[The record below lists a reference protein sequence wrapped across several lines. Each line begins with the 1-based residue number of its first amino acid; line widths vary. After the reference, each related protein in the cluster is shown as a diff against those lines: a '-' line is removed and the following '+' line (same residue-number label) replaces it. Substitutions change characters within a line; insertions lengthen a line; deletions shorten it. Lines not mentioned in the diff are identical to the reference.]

1 MQISKLGGVKT
12 NFIQPK
18 QVQDKKTNNQ
28 NQGVQQFSSDCSKAF
43 LSYGLAKVNF
53 GNVQK
58 TQAVQ
63 NEVKPSES
71 KANTINIFYFSD
83 THGELA
89 GLSKLASA
97 KDACMEY
104 CGGKD
109 NLTVLGAGDL
119 ISGKQQ
125 KVISATVDIVN
136 QMGMQATALGYHER
150 SRSDE
155 NLKQLADDLKPELL
169 AINATADEKA
179 NCSVMPSMICK
190 QGNQEFI
197 TVGAQPLSPIDD
209 PVEIAKAID
218 TEVSRIKEERKSQ
231 GLNDNLP
238 VVFLSHMG
246 SDADKVVAENSDTV
260 NLILGGHTHKIED
273 NSYTSKNGRNVEV
286 LQCGANNALAAI
298 VKMDIAEDG
307 SVKTT
312 SKMLDLNNG
321 MDGICSDLENLYQ
334 TDVRSQALSAAK
346 SAESVAE
353 QAVEKNVGKR
363 VDIAPVPEGYGYNT
377 DSTERN
383 YCNPVLNYMADAMLE
398 ATRDKGAQVAFC
410 HAPTVKDTAVYDNRM
425 LTNYDIIGRMVP
437 FGGDVHMA
445 DLSIDKFYEIFEE
458 KAQCIYLD
466 ESQLVQC
473 SGMTYSVDADKAKAR
488 HEAKLDVMRAEKAVK
503 EATQAGNETA
513 LKTANSDL
521 KAAKEAYDALPGCVE
536 KMLILNDDGSE
547 LKINPKA
554 IARGD
559 YNGQSI
565 KCAMIDFLATQTL
578 GEGVAENTNIKVT
591 EIFEDK
597 MKQVSEEND
606 GAIFIDQND
615 NRIAINDPN
624 GLITGYALDTSLH
637 TKHWYK

>member
-1 MQISKLGGVKT
+1 MEISKLNGVKT
-12 NFIQPK
+12 NFVQPK
-18 QVQDKKTNNQ
+18 KLQDKKADNQ
-28 NQGVQQFSSDCSKAF
+28 NQGIQQFSSDSSKAVM
-43 LSYGLAKVNF
+43 SYVMPKVNF
-53 GNVQK
+53 GNIQK
-58 TQAVQ
+58 ADAVQ
-63 NEVKPSES
+63 NETKPSEA
-71 KANTINIFYFSD
+71 KLNTINIFYFSD

-97 KDACMEY
+97 KEACMEY

-125 KVISATVDIVN
+125 KVISATVDVVN
-136 QMGMQATALGYHER
+136 QMDMQATALGNHER

-155 NLKQLADDLKPELL
+155 KLKQLADDLKPELL

-197 TVGAQPLSPIDD
+197 TVGAQPLSPVDD

-218 TEVSRIKEERKSQ
+218 TEVARIKEERKSQ

-246 SDADKVVAENSDTV
+246 SDADKAVAENSNTV
-260 NLILGGHTHKIED
+260 NVILGGHTHKIED
-273 NSYTSKNGRNVEV
+273 NVYISKNGRDVEV

-298 VKMDIAEDG
+298 VKMEIAEDG
-307 SVKTT
+307 SVKTS
-312 SKMLDLNNG
+312 SKMLNLNGGIEN
-321 MDGICSDLENLYQ
+321 ICSDLETLYNS
-334 TDVRSQALSAAK
+334 DVKNEALTAAK

-353 QAVEKNVGKR
+353 QSVEKNVGKR
-363 VDIAPVPEGYGYNT
+363 VDIAQVPEGYGYNT

-425 LTNYDIIGRMVP
+425 LTNYDVIGRMIP
-437 FGGDVHMA
+437 FGGDVYMA
-445 DLSIDKFYEIFEE
+445 DLSIDKFYQIFEDR
-458 KAQCIYLD
+458 AQDIFTED
-466 ESQLVQC
+466 SQLIQC

-488 HEAKLDVMRAEKAVK
+488 HDAKLDVMRAEKAVK
-503 EATQAGNETA
+503 EATQAGDEAA

-559 YNGQSI
+559 YNGQTI
-565 KCAMIDFLATQTL
+565 KCSIIDFLADQTL
-578 GEGVAENTNIKVT
+578 GKGNSENTNIKVT
-591 EIFEDK
+591 KIFEDK

-637 TKHWYK
+637 TKYWY

>member
-1 MQISKLGGVKT
+1 MEISKLNGVKT
-12 NFIQPK
+12 NFVQPK
-18 QVQDKKTNNQ
+18 KVQDKKADNQ
-28 NQGVQQFSSDCSKAF
+28 NQGIQQFSSDSSKAVM
-43 LSYGLAKVNF
+43 SYVMPKVNF
-53 GNVQK
+53 GNIQK
-58 TQAVQ
+58 ADAVQ
-63 NEVKPSES
+63 NETKPSEA
-71 KANTINIFYFSD
+71 KLNTINIFYFSD

-97 KDACMEY
+97 KEACMEY

-125 KVISATVDIVN
+125 KVISATVDVVN
-136 QMGMQATALGYHER
+136 QMDMQATSLGNHER

-155 NLKQLADDLKPELL
+155 KLKKLADDLKPELL
-169 AINATADEKA
+169 AINSTIEEQT
-179 NCSVMPSMICK
+179 NCSVMPSKICK

-197 TVGAQPLSPIDD
+197 TVGAQPLSPVDD

-218 TEVSRIKEERKSQ
+218 TEVARIKEERKSQ

-246 SDADKVVAENSDTV
+246 SDADKAVAENSNTV
-260 NLILGGHTHKIED
+260 NVILGGHTHKIED
-273 NSYTSKNGRNVEV
+273 NVYISKNGRDVEV

-298 VKMDIAEDG
+298 VKMEIAEDG
-307 SVKTT
+307 SVKTS
-312 SKMLDLNNG
+312 SKMLNLNGGIEN
-321 MDGICSDLENLYQ
+321 ICSDLETLYNS
-334 TDVRSQALSAAK
+334 DVKNDALSAAK

-353 QAVEKNVGKR
+353 QSVEKNVGKR
-363 VDIAPVPEGYGYNT
+363 VDIAQVPEGYGYNT

-425 LTNYDIIGRMVP
+425 LTNYDVIGRMIP
-437 FGGDVHMA
+437 FGGDVYMA
-445 DLSIDKFYEIFEE
+445 DLSIDKFYQIFEDR
-458 KAQCIYLD
+458 AQDIFTED
-466 ESQLVQC
+466 SQLIQC

-488 HEAKLDVMRAEKAVK
+488 HDAKLDVMRAEKAVK
-503 EATQAGNETA
+503 EATQAGDEAA

-559 YNGQSI
+559 YNGQTI
-565 KCAMIDFLATQTL
+565 KCSIIDFLAVQTL
-578 GEGVAENTNIKVT
+578 GKGNSENTNIKVT
-591 EIFEDK
+591 KIFEDK

-637 TKHWYK
+637 TKYWY

>member
-1 MQISKLGGVKT
+1 MQITRVSDVKAPAVQSKQKAA
-12 NFIQPK
+12 
-18 QVQDKKTNNQ
+18 VQTGEQ
-28 NQGVQQFSSDCSKAF
+28 HQGVQQFSSDCSKAF

-53 GNVQK
+53 GRVQK
-58 TQAVQ
+58 TQSVQ
-63 NEVKPSES
+63 SEID
-71 KANTINIFYFSD
+71 ANSSNAGTINLFYFSD

-89 GLSKLASA
+89 GLAKLASA
-97 KDACMEY
+97 KDACAQY
-104 CGGKD
+104 CGGQD

-119 ISGKQQ
+119 ISGRQE

-136 QMGMQATALGYHER
+136 QMGMQATALGNHER
-150 SRSDE
+150 YRSDE
-155 NLKQLADDLKPELL
+155 SLKQLADDLKPELL

-209 PVEIAKAID
+209 PAEIAKAID
-218 TEVSRIKEERKSQ
+218 VEVTRIKEERKAQ
-231 GLNDNLP
+231 GLSDNLP

-246 SDADKVVAENSDTV
+246 SDADKIVAENSDTV

-273 NSYTSKNGRNVEV
+273 NSYVSKNGRNVEV

-307 SVKTT
+307 TITT
-312 SKMLDLNNG
+312 SSKMLDLNNG
-321 MDGICSDLENLYQ
+321 VDGICSDLESLYK
-334 TDVRSQALSAAK
+334 TDVRGEAVSAAK
-346 SAESVAE
+346 KAESLAE
-353 QAVEKNVGKR
+353 QAVENNVGKR
-363 VDIAPVPEGYGYNT
+363 VDIAQVPEGYGYNT

-383 YCNPVLNYMADAMLE
+383 YCNPVANIMADAMLE
-398 ATRDKGAQVAFC
+398 ATRDRGAQVAFC

-437 FGGDVHMA
+437 FGGNVHMA
-445 DLSIDKFYEIFEE
+445 DLSIDKFYQIFEE

-488 HEAKLDVMRAEKAVK
+488 HEANLEVMRADKAVK
-503 EATQAGNETA
+503 EAAQSGDTA
-513 LKTANSDL
+513 ALASA
-521 KAAKEAYDALPGCVE
+521 KAALQLAKEAYDALPGCVE
-536 KMLILNDDGSE
+536 KMMILNDDGSE

-554 IARGD
+554 ISRGD
-559 YNGQSI
+559 YDGQTI
-565 KCAMIDFLATQTL
+565 KCAMIDFLATETL
-578 GEGVAENTNIKVT
+578 GNGVAENTNIPVA
-591 EIFEDK
+591 EIFENQ
-597 MKQVSEEND
+597 MKKVSEDND
-606 GAIFIDQND
+606 GVIFIDQND